1 MVVGRCELIREVIEK
16 MQLTFLLG
24 YLDEVCNEAEK
35 FDVPA
40 REEDVRDF
48 LAAFCVV
55 NFILHPILASRIASD
70 KRKMIMWRKKLIF
83 REHFPFEVNQGTVEI
98 CLDAETVQKIEELM
112 EKLGINSINQLIRI
126 AVDKLYNEIATA
138 KIEKRL

>member
-48 LAAFCVV
+48 LAAFCIV
-55 NFILHPILASRIASD
+55 NFILHPILASKIASD
-70 KRKMIMWRKKLIF
+70 KRRMIMWRKKLIF
-83 REHFPFEVNQGTVEI
+83 REYSP
-98 CLDAETVQKIEELM
+98 M
-112 EKLGINSINQLIRI
+112 PR
-126 AVDKLYNEIATA
+126 
-138 KIEKRL
+138 